1 MITKK
6 LLQSFVLT
14 MLLAG
19 VAMSALAIERIFPEN
34 VKRGKL
40 SVTSLADLVIN
51 GKLRHTTPSTRI
63 YNEDGL
69 IVTSSAIANVN
80 AVIHYTENDIG
91 EIERVWIL
99 SAAEVKQAP
108 PKNK

>member
-6 LLQSFVLT
+6 FVQSCVLA
-14 MLLAG
+14 MLLASA
-19 VAMSALAIERIFPEN
+19 AMSALAIERIFPEN

-40 SVTSLADLVIN
+40 SVTALADLLIN

-69 IVTSSAIANVN
+69 IVTSATLASVN
-80 AVIHYTENDIG
+80 AIINYTENEFG

-99 SAAEVKQAP
+99 STAEVKQAV